1 MALNINWYPG
11 HMKKTKEEIEKNLK
25 LVDIVLEIIDARI
38 PESSRN
44 PMLADILGDKP
55 RMIIMNKAD
64 LADPKENQKW
74 INKFK
79 NEGIIALPINS
90 KERIKVNRIYDTAKE
105 VLKDKYKKHEERKI
119 DNPLIRMMVVGVP
132 NSGKST
138 FINNIAQRKGARVG
152 NRPGVT
158 QTKQWIKTN
167 SNLQLLDTPGVL
179 WPKFDEKTGLH
190 LSYTNAIKDEVVS
203 MEDLTL
209 YFLKEIAKEYPEN
222 LKDRYGVDPN
232 MEAID
237 IYEAIAKRRG
247 AIIAGGDFDYTRTA
261 TIVLNDFRTGKLGR
275 ITLEKI

>member
-44 PMLADILGDKP
+44 PMLDDILADKS
-55 RMIIMNKAD
+55 RMIIMNKSD

-79 NEGIIALPINS
+79 NDGIVALPMNS
-90 KERIKVNRIYDTAKE
+90 KERINVGKIYDIARNI
-105 VLKDKYKKHEERKI
+105 LADKFKKHEEKDI
-119 DNPLIRMMVVGVP
+119 DNPIIRMMIVGVP

-138 FINNIAQRKGARVG
+138 FINNVAQRKGARVG

-179 WPKFDEKTGLH
+179 WPKFDDRTGLH
-190 LSYTNAIKDEVVS
+190 LSYTNAIKDEILNI
-203 MEDLTL
+203 EDLTL
-209 YFLKEIAKEYPEN
+209 YFIRELAKEYPEN
-222 LKDRYGVDPN
+222 LKERYGVDPEV
-232 MEAID
+232 EAIE
-237 IYEAIAKRRG
+237 IYESIAKKRG

-261 TIVLNDFRTGKLGR
+261 TIILNDFRTGKLGR
-275 ITLEKI
+275 ITLEKL

>member
-11 HMKKTKEEIEKNLK
+11 HMKKTKEDIEKNLK

-44 PMLADILGDKP
+44 PMLDDILKDKP
-55 RMIIMNKAD
+55 RMIIMNKSD
-64 LADPKENQKW
+64 LADPKENQRW

-79 NEGIIALPINS
+79 NEGIIALPMNS
-90 KERIKVNRIYDTAKE
+90 KEKINVGKIYDMA
-105 VLKDKYKKHEERKI
+105 RKI
-119 DNPLIRMMVVGVP
+119 LADKFKKYEEKEIENPIIRMMIVGVP

-138 FINNIAQRKGARVG
+138 FINNVANRKGARVG

-179 WPKFDEKTGLH
+179 WPKFDDRTGLH
-190 LSYTNAIKDEVVS
+190 LSYTNAIKDEILNI
-203 MEDLTL
+203 EDLTL
-209 YFLKEIAKEYPEN
+209 YFLKEMAEEYPEN
-222 LKDRYGVDPN
+222 LKERYGVDPT

-261 TIVLNDFRTGKLGR
+261 TIILNDFRTGKLGR

>member
-11 HMKKTKEEIEKNLK
+11 HMKKTKEDIEKNLK

-44 PMLADILGDKP
+44 PMLDDIIKDKP
-55 RMIIMNKAD
+55 RMIIMNKYD
-64 LADPKENQKW
+64 LADPKENQRW

-79 NEGIIALPINS
+79 NEGILAIPMNS
-90 KERIKVNRIYDTAKE
+90 KERINVGKIYDMAKE
-105 VLKDKYKKHEERKI
+105 VLSDKFKKHAEKDI
-119 DNPLIRMMVVGVP
+119 DNPLIRMMIVGVP

-138 FINNIAQRKGARVG
+138 FINNVAQRKGARVG

-179 WPKFDEKTGLH
+179 WPKFDDRIGLH
-190 LSYTNAIKDEVVS
+190 LSYTNAIKDEIVNI
-203 MEDLTL
+203 EDLTL
-209 YFLKEIAKEYPEN
+209 YFLKEIAKSYPDN
-222 LKDRYGVDPN
+222 LNERYGVDPT

-261 TIVLNDFRTGKLGR
+261 TIILNDFRTGKLGR
-275 ITLEKI
+275 ITLETV

>member
-11 HMKKTKEEIEKNLK
+11 HMKKTKEDIEKNLK

-44 PMLADILGDKP
+44 PMLDDILKDKP
-55 RMIIMNKAD
+55 RMIIMNKSD
-64 LADPKENQKW
+64 LADPKENQRW

-79 NEGIIALPINS
+79 NEGIIALPMNS
-90 KERIKVNRIYDTAKE
+90 KEKINVGKIYDMAREILADKFRKYEEKE
-105 VLKDKYKKHEERKI
+105 IE
-119 DNPLIRMMVVGVP
+119 NPIIRMMIVGVP

-138 FINNIAQRKGARVG
+138 FINNVANRKGARVG

-179 WPKFDEKTGLH
+179 WPKFDDRTGLH
-190 LSYTNAIKDEVVS
+190 LSYTNAIKDEILNI
-203 MEDLTL
+203 EDLTL
-209 YFLKEIAKEYPEN
+209 YFLRELAESYPEN
-222 LKDRYGVDPN
+222 LKERYGVDPT

-247 AIIAGGDFDYTRTA
+247 AIISGGDFDYTRTA
-261 TIVLNDFRTGKLGR
+261 TIILNDFRTGKLGR

>member
-11 HMKKTKEEIEKNLK
+11 HMKKTKEDIEKNLK

-44 PMLADILGDKP
+44 PMLDDILKDKP
-55 RMIIMNKAD
+55 RMIIMNKSD
-64 LADPKENQKW
+64 LADPKENQRW

-79 NEGIIALPINS
+79 NEGIIALPMNS
-90 KERIKVNRIYDTAKE
+90 KEKINVGKIYDMAREILVDKFKKYEEKE
-105 VLKDKYKKHEERKI
+105 IE
-119 DNPLIRMMVVGVP
+119 NPIIRMMIVGVP

-138 FINNIAQRKGARVG
+138 FINNVANRKGARVG

-179 WPKFDEKTGLH
+179 WPKFDDRTGLH
-190 LSYTNAIKDEVVS
+190 LSYTNAIKDEILNI
-203 MEDLTL
+203 EDLTL
-209 YFLKEIAKEYPEN
+209 YFLRELAESYPEN
-222 LKDRYGVDPN
+222 LKERYGVDPT

-261 TIVLNDFRTGKLGR
+261 TIILNDFRTGKLGR

>member
-11 HMKKTKEEIEKNLK
+11 HMKKTKEDIEKNLK

-44 PMLADILGDKP
+44 PMLDDILKDKP
-55 RMIIMNKAD
+55 RMIIMNKSD
-64 LADPKENQKW
+64 LADPKENQRW

-79 NEGIIALPINS
+79 NDGIIALPMNS
-90 KERIKVNRIYDTAKE
+90 KEKINVGKIYDMAREILADKFKKYEEKE
-105 VLKDKYKKHEERKI
+105 IE
-119 DNPLIRMMVVGVP
+119 NPIIRMMIVGVP

-138 FINNIAQRKGARVG
+138 FINNVANRKGARVG

-179 WPKFDEKTGLH
+179 WPKFDDRTGLH
-190 LSYTNAIKDEVVS
+190 LSYTNAIKDEILNI
-203 MEDLTL
+203 EDLTL
-209 YFLKEIAKEYPEN
+209 YFLRELAESYPEN
-222 LKDRYGVDPN
+222 LKERYGVDPS

-261 TIVLNDFRTGKLGR
+261 TIILNDFRTGKLGR

>member
-11 HMKKTKEEIEKNLK
+11 HMKKTKEDIEKNLK

-44 PMLADILGDKP
+44 PMLDDILKDKP
-55 RMIIMNKAD
+55 RMIIMNKSD
-64 LADPKENQKW
+64 LADPKENQRW

-79 NEGIIALPINS
+79 NDGIIALPMNS
-90 KERIKVNRIYDTAKE
+90 KEKINVGKIYDMA
-105 VLKDKYKKHEERKI
+105 RKI
-119 DNPLIRMMVVGVP
+119 LADKFKKYEEKEIENPIIRMMIVGVP

-138 FINNIAQRKGARVG
+138 FINNVAQRKGARVG

-179 WPKFDEKTGLH
+179 WPKFDDRTGLH
-190 LSYTNAIKDEVVS
+190 LSYTNAIKDEILNI
-203 MEDLTL
+203 EDLTL
-209 YFLKEIAKEYPEN
+209 YFLRELAESYPEN
-222 LKDRYGVDPN
+222 LKERYGVDPT

-247 AIIAGGDFDYTRTA
+247 AIISGGDFDYTRTA
-261 TIVLNDFRTGKLGR
+261 TIILNDFRTGKLGR

>member
-11 HMKKTKEEIEKNLK
+11 HMKKTKEEIVKNLK

-44 PMLADILGDKP
+44 PMLDEILADKP
-55 RMIIMNKAD
+55 RMIIMNKSD

-79 NEGIIALPINS
+79 NDGIIALPMNS
-90 KERIKVNRIYDTAKE
+90 KEKINTKRIYDQARE
-105 VLKDKYKKHEERKI
+105 VLKEKFEKNKEKEI
-119 DNPLIRMMVVGVP
+119 ENPLIRMMIVGIP

-138 FINNIAQRKGARVG
+138 FINNVSQKKGARVG

-179 WPKFDEKTGLH
+179 WPKFDDRTGLH
-190 LSYTNAIKDEVVS
+190 LSFTNAIKDEILNI
-203 MEDLTL
+203 EDLTL
-209 YFLKEIAKEYPEN
+209 YFLREMAEEYPEN
-222 LKDRYGVDPN
+222 LKERYGIDPT

-237 IYEAIAKRRG
+237 IYEAIAKKRG
-247 AIIAGGDFDYTRTA
+247 AIISGGDFDYTRTA
-261 TIVLNDFRTGKLGR
+261 TIILNDFRTGKLGR
-275 ITLEKI
+275 ITLEKL

>member
-11 HMKKTKEEIEKNLK
+11 HMKKTKEDIEKNLK

-44 PMLADILGDKP
+44 PMLDDILKDKP
-55 RMIIMNKAD
+55 RMIIMNKSD
-64 LADPKENQKW
+64 LADPKENQRW
-74 INKFK
+74 INRFK
-79 NEGIIALPINS
+79 NDGIIALPMNS
-90 KERIKVNRIYDTAKE
+90 KEKINVGKIYDMAREILADKFKKYEEKE
-105 VLKDKYKKHEERKI
+105 IE
-119 DNPLIRMMVVGVP
+119 NPIIRMMIVGVP

-138 FINNIAQRKGARVG
+138 FINNVAQRKGARVG

-179 WPKFDEKTGLH
+179 WPKFDDRTGLH
-190 LSYTNAIKDEVVS
+190 LSYTNAIKDEILNI
-203 MEDLTL
+203 EDLTL
-209 YFLKEIAKEYPEN
+209 YFLRELAESYPEN
-222 LKDRYGVDPN
+222 LKERYGVDPS

-261 TIVLNDFRTGKLGR
+261 TIILNDFRTGKLGR

>member
-25 LVDIVLEIIDARI
+25 LVDIVLEIIDSRI

-44 PMLADILGDKP
+44 PMLDDILADKP
-55 RMIIMNKAD
+55 RMIIMNKSD

-79 NEGIIALPINS
+79 NDGIVALPMNS
-90 KERIKVNRIYDTAKE
+90 KERINVGKIYDIARDI
-105 VLKDKYKKHEERKI
+105 LADKFKKHEEKDI
-119 DNPLIRMMVVGVP
+119 DNPIIRMMIVGVP

-138 FINNIAQRKGARVG
+138 FINNVAQRKGARVG

-179 WPKFDEKTGLH
+179 WPKFDDRTGLH
-190 LSYTNAIKDEVVS
+190 LSYTNAIKDEILNI
-203 MEDLTL
+203 EDLTL
-209 YFLKEIAKEYPEN
+209 YFIRELAEEYPEN
-222 LKDRYGVDPN
+222 LKERYGVDPEV
-232 MEAID
+232 EAIE
-237 IYEAIAKRRG
+237 IYEAIAKKRG

-261 TIVLNDFRTGKLGR
+261 TIILNDFRTGKLGR
-275 ITLEKI
+275 ITLEKL

>member
-11 HMKKTKEEIEKNLK
+11 HMKKTKEDIEKNLK

-38 PESSRN
+38 PESSKN
-44 PMLADILGDKP
+44 PMLDDILKDKP
-55 RMIIMNKAD
+55 RMIIMNKSD
-64 LADPKENQKW
+64 LADPKENQRW

-79 NEGIIALPINS
+79 NDGIIALPMNS
-90 KERIKVNRIYDTAKE
+90 KEKINVGKIYDMA
-105 VLKDKYKKHEERKI
+105 RKI
-119 DNPLIRMMVVGVP
+119 LADKFKKYEEKEIENPIIRMMIVGVP

-138 FINNIAQRKGARVG
+138 FINNVAQRKGARVG

-179 WPKFDEKTGLH
+179 WPKFDDRTGLH
-190 LSYTNAIKDEVVS
+190 LSYTNAIKDEILNI
-203 MEDLTL
+203 EDLTL
-209 YFLKEIAKEYPEN
+209 YFLRELAESYPEN
-222 LKDRYGVDPN
+222 FKERYGVDPS

-261 TIVLNDFRTGKLGR
+261 TIILNDFRTGKLGR

>member
-11 HMKKTKEEIEKNLK
+11 HMKKTKEDIEKNLK

-38 PESSRN
+38 PDSSRN
-44 PMLADILGDKP
+44 PMLDDILKDKP
-55 RMIIMNKAD
+55 RMIIMNKSD
-64 LADPKENQKW
+64 LADPKENQRW

-79 NEGIIALPINS
+79 NDGIIALPINS
-90 KERIKVNRIYDTAKE
+90 KEKINVGKIYDMAREILADKFRKYEEKE
-105 VLKDKYKKHEERKI
+105 IE
-119 DNPLIRMMVVGVP
+119 NPIIRMMIVGVP

-138 FINNIAQRKGARVG
+138 FINNVANRKGARVG

-179 WPKFDEKTGLH
+179 WPKFDDRTGLH
-190 LSYTNAIKDEVVS
+190 LSYTNAIKDEILNI
-203 MEDLTL
+203 EDLTL
-209 YFLKEIAKEYPEN
+209 YFLRELAESYPEN
-222 LKDRYGVDPN
+222 LKERYGVDPT

-261 TIVLNDFRTGKLGR
+261 TIILNDFRTGKLGR

>member
-11 HMKKTKEEIEKNLK
+11 HMKKTKEDIEKNLK

-38 PESSRN
+38 PDSSRN
-44 PMLADILGDKP
+44 PMLDDILKDKP
-55 RMIIMNKAD
+55 RMIIMNKSD
-64 LADPKENQKW
+64 LADPKENQRW

-79 NEGIIALPINS
+79 NEGIIALPMNS
-90 KERIKVNRIYDTAKE
+90 KEKINVGKIYDMAREILADKFKKYEEKE
-105 VLKDKYKKHEERKI
+105 IE
-119 DNPLIRMMVVGVP
+119 NPIIRMMIVGVP

-138 FINNIAQRKGARVG
+138 FINNVANRKGARVG

-179 WPKFDEKTGLH
+179 WPKFDDRTGLH
-190 LSYTNAIKDEVVS
+190 LSYTNAIKDEILNI
-203 MEDLTL
+203 EDLTL
-209 YFLKEIAKEYPEN
+209 YFLRELAESYPEN
-222 LKDRYGVDPN
+222 LKERYGVDPS

-261 TIVLNDFRTGKLGR
+261 TIILNDFRTGKLGR

>member
-11 HMKKTKEEIEKNLK
+11 HMKKTKEDIEKNLK

-38 PESSRN
+38 PDSSRN
-44 PMLADILGDKP
+44 PMLDDILKDKP

-64 LADPKENQKW
+64 LADPKENQRW

-79 NEGIIALPINS
+79 NDGIIALPINS
-90 KERIKVNRIYDTAKE
+90 KEKINVGKIYDMA
-105 VLKDKYKKHEERKI
+105 RKI
-119 DNPLIRMMVVGVP
+119 LADKFKKYEEKEIENPIIRMMIVGVP

-138 FINNIAQRKGARVG
+138 FINNVAQRKGARVG

-179 WPKFDEKTGLH
+179 WPKFDDRTGLH
-190 LSYTNAIKDEVVS
+190 LSYTNAIKDEILNI
-203 MEDLTL
+203 EDLTL
-209 YFLKEIAKEYPEN
+209 YFLRELAESYPEN
-222 LKDRYGVDPN
+222 LKERYGVDPT

-247 AIIAGGDFDYTRTA
+247 AIISGGDFDYTRTA
-261 TIVLNDFRTGKLGR
+261 TIILNDFRTGKLGR

>member
-11 HMKKTKEEIEKNLK
+11 HMKKTKEDIEKNLK

-44 PMLADILGDKP
+44 PMLDDILKDKP
-55 RMIIMNKAD
+55 RMIIMNKSD
-64 LADPKENQKW
+64 LADPKENQRW

-79 NEGIIALPINS
+79 NEGIISLPMNS
-90 KERIKVNRIYDTAKE
+90 KEKINVGKIYDMAREILADKFKKYEEKE
-105 VLKDKYKKHEERKI
+105 IE
-119 DNPLIRMMVVGVP
+119 NPIIRMMIVGVP

-138 FINNIAQRKGARVG
+138 FINNVANRKGARVG

-179 WPKFDEKTGLH
+179 WPKFDDRTGLH
-190 LSYTNAIKDEVVS
+190 LSYTNAIKDEILNI
-203 MEDLTL
+203 EDLTL
-209 YFLKEIAKEYPEN
+209 YFLRELAESYPEN
-222 LKDRYGVDPN
+222 LKERYGVDPS

-261 TIVLNDFRTGKLGR
+261 TIILNDFRTGKLGR